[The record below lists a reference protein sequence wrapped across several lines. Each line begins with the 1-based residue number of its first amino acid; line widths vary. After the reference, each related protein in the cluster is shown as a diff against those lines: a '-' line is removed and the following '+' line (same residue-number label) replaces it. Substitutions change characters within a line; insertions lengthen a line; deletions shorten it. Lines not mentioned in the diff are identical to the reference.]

1 MSNIAIIGSGSWGTA
16 LAIHLN
22 KLGHN
27 IKIWSY
33 LKEEADLIN
42 QQHLCKFLPNV
53 VIHEEIK
60 CFTSIEETLKNTE
73 IVLLVTPAKAVRETV
88 IKMKPYVDNQIIV
101 ICSKGIEEDSLFT
114 LDEVV
119 KEILGE
125 AKIAALS
132 GPTHAEEVAIGLP
145 TAIVVASENKE
156 VRDRLQDEFISE
168 NFRVYTNS
176 DIKGVELRRSYK
188 KCYSYMCRD
197 CSRMWIWR

>member
-27 IKIWSY
+27 IKIWAY

-42 QQHLCKFLPNV
+42 NEHLCKFLPNI
-53 VIHEEIK
+53 VIPEKIK
-60 CFTSIEETLKNTE
+60 CFTSLEEAIENTE
-73 IVLLVTPAKAVRETV
+73 IILLVTPAKAVRETV
-88 IKMKPYVDNQIIV
+88 IKMKPYINNQIIV
-101 ICSKGIEEDSLFT
+101 ICSKGIEEDSLCT

-145 TAIVVASENKE
+145 TAIVVASENKD

-176 DIKGVELRRSYK
+176 DAKGVELRRGNK
-188 KCYSYMCRD
+188 KCYSYMCRYY
-197 CSRMWIWR
+197 SRVWLWR